1 MRRST
6 AAILV
11 VMATLT
17 ARDAAA
23 QPSTKDLAAAGAIA
37 ATPVGTFTPL
47 VLNKG
52 WNSNGEYGLSGRY
65 GMLSPKT
72 GESNSSIGA
81 TGSLSVGSNA
91 IVSATLGYTMV
102 GCPSGVTC
110 DNGVLLG
117 GDVLSSLWSSAS
129 YPMHVRF
136 QGSLGWSSFGDES
149 ALSAV
154 VGAPLVWV
162 VSEGRAKS
170 TARPANGRANAR
182 KPAASSSSS
191 KRISFFVTPAFGW
204 GRLTDYSGPT
214 SQSESGTRPLMS
226 AGGQYI
232 TASGIGF
239 NLGYSRIFIED
250 AANIF
255 GLGVTYNVGRAPST
269 R

>member
-1 MRRST
+1 
-6 AAILV
+6 V
-11 VMATLT
+11 
-17 ARDAAA
+17 
-23 QPSTKDLAAAGAIA
+23 
-37 ATPVGTFTPL
+37 
-47 VLNKG
+47 
-52 WNSNGEYGLSGRY
+52 
-65 GMLSPKT
+65 
-72 GESNSSIGA
+72 
-81 TGSLSVGSNA
+81 SVGSNA

-102 GCPSGVTC
+102 GCPTGLTC

-162 VSEGRAKS
+162 VSEGRAKAS
-170 TARPANGRANAR
+170 ARPARSNAR
-182 KPAASSSSS
+182 KPAAAPSNGR
-191 KRISFFVTPAFGW
+191 RISFFVTPAFGW
-204 GRLTDYSGPT
+204 GRMTDYAGPA

-239 NLGYSRIFIED
+239 NLGYTRIFIED

-255 GLGVTYNVGRAPST
+255 GLGMTYNIGRAPAA